1 MNELATRLGERFE
14 ALKSLR
20 SPFETIWQECADF
33 IMPRRQPGIDT
44 CLSPSTAREAR
55 LFDITAVQ
63 ANMTLA
69 NGQLAW
75 MSPME
80 AAWFA
85 FEPPDGVEDAEARE
99 WLAECTRI
107 TQRALATSNF
117 YLAVHEF
124 YLDRSGFGTACLYV
138 EPGRSA
144 PLNFM
149 CWTAGSFVIDEDSDG
164 NVDTIFREFFLTP
177 RQAAQKFGEEK
188 LSAKLREALAAG
200 GAKAQQ
206 KHKFLHAIYPREDR
220 DPTKRDASQM
230 PIASVYMERDGS
242 HIVLDGGYEELPAFV
257 SRYLEWGSATGS
269 LYGWSPAW
277 AALPEARQLNHLQ
290 KMADALAEKLAF
302 PPILAPEELE
312 GEVDANANG
321 ITYFSR
327 DIEPARLPRPLNDK
341 GAYEA
346 QLERIQERQK
356 AVRDAFHVD
365 LFQMFAQLEK
375 QMTAR
380 EVAERSQEKLI
391 QFSPTF
397 ARMTTELFNPLLA
410 RVFGILLRAG
420 AYGQPPESLARAVSE
435 TESFVPVPSIQYS
448 SRIALALRS
457 LPTLAYHRTIER
469 VGMIAQLRPDAL
481 DNYDLDASE
490 RETALS
496 DGIPPKWLVP
506 EAERDRMRAARAE
519 AAAQAAA
526 MEQQMGA
533 AKALADVGSIKP
545 DSMIGRALPGGLAA

>member
-1 MNELATRLGERFE
+1 MNDLTTQLSERYT
-14 ALKSLR
+14 ALKNLR
-20 SPFETIWQECADF
+20 APFETIWQECADY
-33 IMPRRQPGIDT
+33 IMPRRQPGMDT
-44 CLSPSTAREAR
+44 CLSPSTARESR

-80 AAWFA
+80 TAWFA
-85 FEPPDGVEDAEARE
+85 FEPPAGGDDPEARE
-99 WLAECTRI
+99 WLAECTQI
-107 TQRALATSNF
+107 TQRLLATSNF

-124 YLDRSGFGTACLYV
+124 YLDRSGFGTACLYA
-138 EPGRSA
+138 EPGRKS

-149 CWTAGSFVIDEDSDG
+149 CWTAGSYVIDEDADG
-164 NVDTIFREFFLTP
+164 NVDTVFREFFLTP
-177 RQAAQKFGEEK
+177 RQAAQKFGEEN

-206 KHKFLHAIYPREDR
+206 KFKFLHAIFPREDR
-220 DPTKRDASQM
+220 DPSKREASQM
-230 PIASVYMERDGS
+230 PIASIYLERDGN
-242 HIVLDGGYEELPAFV
+242 HIVFEGGYEEMPAFV

-290 KMADALAEKLAF
+290 KMADALAEKMAF
-302 PPILAPEELE
+302 PPILAPEEME

-321 ITYFSR
+321 ITYFSQ
-327 DIEPARLPRPLNDK
+327 DLVNRLPRPLNDR
-341 GAYEA
+341 GSVDA

-356 AVRDAFHVD
+356 AVREAFHVD

-410 RVFGILLRAG
+410 RVFSILLRAG
-420 AYGQPPESLARAVSE
+420 QYPAAPESLAQAVSE
-435 TESFVPVPSIQYS
+435 TEAFIPVPAIEYS

-469 VGMIAQLRPDAL
+469 VGIIAGLGPDVL

-490 RETALS
+490 RATALA
-496 DGIPPKWLVP
+496 DGIPPKWLAP
-506 EAERDRMRAARAE
+506 EAERDKSRAARAE
-519 AAAQAAA
+519 AASQAAS
-526 MEQQMGA
+526 MEQQIGA

-545 DSMIGRALPGGLAA
+545 DSVVGRALPGGMAA